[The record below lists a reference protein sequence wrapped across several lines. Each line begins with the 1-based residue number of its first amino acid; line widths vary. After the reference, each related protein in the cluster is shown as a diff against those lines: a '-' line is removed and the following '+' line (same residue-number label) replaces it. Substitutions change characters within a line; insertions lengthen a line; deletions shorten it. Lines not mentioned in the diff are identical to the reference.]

1 MQTLSIEGEL
11 TIYTAA
17 TQKDAILAF
26 LHAGDSLELNLSQ
39 VTEMDTAGLQLLIMA
54 KNEAT
59 QTGKSLRLS
68 MHSPA
73 VLEVLEL
80 SRMDTVFGD
89 QVILTGKESA

>member
-1 MQTLSIEGEL
+1 
-11 TIYTAA
+11 
-17 TQKDAILAF
+17 
-26 LHAGDSLELNLSQ
+26 
-39 VTEMDTAGLQLLIMA
+39 MA